1 MSTNSHYTTL
11 IHILTLLATTQK
23 PQSSSVLAKS
33 INTNAVTVRKMVG
46 ILRKAGYVKTI
57 PGSRGGAVLLKEA
70 GQITLSAVYALEKNR
85 LPFGL
90 HARKPSRTCPVG
102 RNLQK
107 TLVDIYSD
115 TGRLMAESLSRFTI
129 GDLAKEMALREN
141 RHNDTE

>member
-1 MSTNSHYTTL
+1 
-11 IHILTLLATTQK
+11 
-23 PQSSSVLAKS
+23 VLAES

-57 PGSRGGAVLLKEA
+57 PGSRGGAVLLKDA
-70 GQITLSAVYALEKNR
+70 NQITLSAVYALEKNK

-107 TLVDIYSD
+107 SLVDIYSD
-115 TGRLMAESLSRFTI
+115 TGRLIVQSLSRFTI
-129 GDLAKEMALREN
+129 GDLAKEMLLRDNLREE
-141 RHNDTE
+141 TQ